1 MWTTQQG
8 RRNALALVLTIAT
21 GSAIACG
28 NRGEGSS
35 DSPTPRCIEITSLSR
50 GRGVPASTQAAYKRA
65 TAVVAQEA
73 SFQEARLG
81 LEGETR
87 ASVEFSDSERATEVF
102 AKLTELAQGVDL
114 LTIEWR
120 TCETKP

>member
-1 MWTTQQG
+1 VWTTQQG
-8 RRNALALVLTIAT
+8 RRTALALVLTIAA
-21 GSAIACG
+21 GSLIACG
-28 NRGEGSS
+28 NEGQGSN

-50 GRGVPASTQAAYKRA
+50 GRGVPESTQAAYERT
-65 TAVVAQEA
+65 TAIVAQEA
-73 SFQEARLG
+73 SFRESRLG

-102 AKLTELAQGVDL
+102 AQLAELAQGVDL
-114 LTIEWR
+114 LTIEWS

>member
-8 RRNALALVLTIAT
+8 RRTALALVLTAA
-21 GSAIACG
+21 GSLIACG
-28 NRGEGSS
+28 NEGQGSN

-50 GRGVPASTQAAYKRA
+50 GRGVPESTQAAYERA
-65 TAVVAQEA
+65 TAIVAQEA
-73 SFQEARLG
+73 SFKESRLG

-87 ASVEFSDSERATEVF
+87 ASVEFPDSERATEVF
-102 AKLTELAQGVDL
+102 AQLAELAQGVDL
-114 LTIEWR
+114 LTIEWS